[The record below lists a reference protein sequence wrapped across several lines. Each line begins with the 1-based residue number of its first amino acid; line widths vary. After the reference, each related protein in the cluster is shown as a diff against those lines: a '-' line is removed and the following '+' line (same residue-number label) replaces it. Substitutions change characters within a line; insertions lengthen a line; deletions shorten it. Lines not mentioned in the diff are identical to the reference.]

1 MRVRA
6 ESGPF
11 STPLRGASITL
22 CAMRTASLVLLLSG
36 AVAAGLCGQNRAA
49 GKPGAERPTDRAAPA
64 QEKVELRPRVEVI
77 GQTTRPHVR
86 WRKNLTLLDVVLL
99 AGGGGGADLQ
109 NVCVLRVQPTATAIH
124 EVDVRAMLLQGET
137 ARNIQLQPWDLVVV
151 PAEPSED
158 EREPAATDDVP
169 AALQRIVN
177 RDRRLASELAT
188 AADRDVEAAIRVRL
202 QGWRMLL
209 AKDARE
215 QQRRIVELG
224 RLGEAA
230 APAVPHLIE
239 TPAQQ
244 PTRRGRSRD
253 GPRPHRRRRRA
264 GPRGPRPTP
273 GPRRPRRPRP
283 RHGRSPSDPPRQ
295 PLRAAVRYLVR
306 SGIRAA

>member
-1 MRVRA
+1 
-6 ESGPF
+6 
-11 STPLRGASITL
+11 
-22 CAMRTASLVLLLSG
+22 MRTASLVLLLSG

-239 TPAQQ
+239 TLRSNPRVAGEAATALGLIGAAAEPALVALDRLQAHAD
-244 PTRRGRSRD
+244 RGVRARATAAA
-253 GPRPHRRRRRA
+253 RQIRRA
-264 GPRGPRPTP
+264 SR
-273 GPRRPRRPRP
+273 
-283 RHGRSPSDPPRQ
+283 
-295 PLRAAVRYLVR
+295 
-306 SGIRAA
+306 